1 MKRLLV
7 IAGIAALMLVDAG
20 CKSSTEDYYPMSVG
34 STWNTEGY
42 VLYGTTLAALDTMQT
57 STTLTKVARQVQLS
71 TGEQALEF
79 SSTTT
84 VHQRSPYETTY
95 TTTSTSYVRET
106 GAAILSYQALNDPTP
121 DTVLALPLTVGKTW
135 HFDDSTVAQVIGQEN
150 VTVKAGSYQNAWKI
164 KVSTTALGQTMD
176 AYCWFANHV
185 GQVKTH
191 LEFTA
196 GGYTTVFH
204 DELVSADIK

>member
-7 IAGIAALMLVDAG
+7 IAGIAALMPVGTG

-34 STWNTEGY
+34 STWNTEEY
-42 VLYGTTLAALDTMQT
+42 ALYGTTLAALDTMQT
-57 STTLTKVARQVQLS
+57 STTLTKVERQVQLS

-84 VHQRSPYETTY
+84 VHQRFPYDTTY

-135 HFDDSTVAQVIGQEN
+135 HMGDSSIAEAVGQED

-164 KVSTTALGQTMD
+164 KVSTTVLGETMD
-176 AYCWFANHV
+176 AYCWYANHV

-191 LEFTA
+191 LEFSV

-204 DELVSADIK
+204 SELVSADIK